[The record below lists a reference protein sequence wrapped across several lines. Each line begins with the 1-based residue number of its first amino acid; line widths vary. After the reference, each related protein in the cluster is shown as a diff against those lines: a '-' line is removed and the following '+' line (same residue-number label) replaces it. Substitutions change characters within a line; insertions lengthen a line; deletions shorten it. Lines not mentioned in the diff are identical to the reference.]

1 MPLSSPAASRRK
13 MAASILMRPVNQWVV
28 VRDSLEEPNF
38 KHVNSGGPPV
48 NGFACLR
55 RRFGSAQN
63 RVCLLEKAIRFGAEL
78 QFLQGISAVPRWL
91 LILCSGNRLS
101 GHRVQPSGLR
111 PVPAFS
117 GVELSHSLVNMTQW
131 LTARTCGCAKI
142 TENAESG

>member
-1 MPLSSPAASRRK
+1 

-63 RVCLLEKAIRFGAEL
+63 SNFSKVLA
-78 QFLQGISAVPRWL
+78 QFRA
-91 LILCSGNRLS
+91 
-101 GHRVQPSGLR
+101 
-111 PVPAFS
+111 
-117 GVELSHSLVNMTQW
+117 
-131 LTARTCGCAKI
+131 GC
-142 TENAESG
+142 